1 MSNTSLYAVVV
12 ACNGWLICRSLREE
26 DQNPQVNPETGET
39 ESTGY
44 TFRDTANTLGVS
56 PEALEIMQGFDRNN
70 EDVGDLNWSVDANG
84 EQVFSWIGTPI
95 SAFDPASFVAP
106 RTFEILDYVN
116 VVNDEYLTHE
126 ISLMVD
132 IEQKIESLED
142 PNLTEEQQA
151 ELANEIIEEIVEFG
165 FADADAGDDD
175 LEQVL
180 ADNGTGMSDE
190 EADEALAE
198 ELTQPGVQNNL

>member
-132 IEQKIESLED
+132 IEQKIESLDD
-142 PNLTEEQQA
+142 PNLTEDQQA
-151 ELANEIIEEIVEFG
+151 ELADEIVEEIVEAG